1 MRIADHPPLKAQL
14 LQPGAMIDSVCH
26 QLRTT
31 RIRLLPT
38 SQLPVTDSGT
48 VIPSSLSDSAIM
60 LSWRDKLNLTEEI
73 VVVFKF
79 FCDESHDSTNEKRKP
94 GDLPFE
100 PRSFVVGGMFG
111 DCASWSKVES
121 GWARKNEL
129 QLD

>member
-60 LSWRDKLNLTEEI
+60 LSWRDKLNLTE
-73 VVVFKF
+73 
-79 FCDESHDSTNEKRKP
+79 KRKP